1 MPAEPPRPGG
11 LFALLLIAVGLVAS
25 ACSTTTRHK
34 VLTFFFD
41 GVPSIDAAASDKA
54 ATNTTSYAS
63 GTVQISSAAAIAF
76 PKVTGDVVHPPYQS
90 QSCTACHE
98 FGGPEGLTAP
108 LAELCS
114 QCHERIDIGSV
125 VHWPVKQGRC
135 SLCHDPHQSPNPRLL
150 RRPATTLC
158 LSCHNGSQLSH
169 GPEMGAC
176 LDCHQ
181 PHSSNQAKLL
191 KG

>member
-1 MPAEPPRPGG
+1 MPADPHRSGQ
-11 LFALLLIAVGLVAS
+11 ALTFLCVAVGLIAS

-41 GVPSIDAAASDKA
+41 GVPSMDAADAGKS
-54 ATNTTSYAS
+54 TTPSASYAS

-76 PKVTGDVVHPPYQS
+76 PKVSGDVVHPPYQS
-90 QSCTACHE
+90 QSCSACHE

-108 LAELCS
+108 LAELCFL
-114 QCHERIDIGSV
+114 CHERIDMGSV

-135 SLCHDPHQSPNPRLL
+135 TLCHDPHQSPNPRLL

-158 LSCHNGSQLSH
+158 LSCHNANQLAH
-169 GPEMGAC
+169 GAEMGAC